1 MSYMDQKS
9 CHNLIYSK
17 CLKRTYLYA
26 SAFFISLLNIQ
37 IVMDRDRPETIHEDV
52 ESAIFANRENVN
64 PQQQQQSVEHQSS
77 GKDSTPNR

>member
-1 MSYMDQKS
+1 M
-9 CHNLIYSK
+9 
-17 CLKRTYLYA
+17 
-26 SAFFISLLNIQ
+26 LNIQ

-64 PQQQQQSVEHQSS
+64 PQQQQQSAEHHSS